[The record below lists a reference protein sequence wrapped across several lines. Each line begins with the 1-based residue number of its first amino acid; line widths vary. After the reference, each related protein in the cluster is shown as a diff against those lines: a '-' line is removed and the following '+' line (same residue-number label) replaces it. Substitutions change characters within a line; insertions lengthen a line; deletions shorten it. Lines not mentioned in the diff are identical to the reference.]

1 MMDDASQVGDA
12 VRDFLAKHPDVT
24 NPALV
29 LHGILE
35 AHAELRDGRE
45 IDLDSFGPWVQFCE
59 EEVSS

>member
-1 MMDDASQVGDA
+1 MKDAKQVGDA
-12 VRDFLAKHPDVT
+12 VRDFLAQHPGVT

-35 AHAELRDGRE
+35 AHPELRDGRE

-59 EEVSS
+59 EVPE